1 MYYVSYEAIQDI
13 IDYVSTFKYRED
25 IVYRKNTNITS
36 HVMADSIIKK
46 LKPVVKS
53 FEVMAKITEHNVTY
67 PMTENTMSQI
77 VLLNEL
83 LEQDNG

>member
-1 MYYVSYEAIQDI
+1 MYYVSYEAVQDI
-13 IDYVSTFKYRED
+13 IDYAQTFKDREN
-25 IVYRKNTNITS
+25 IVYRNNENITS
-36 HVMADSIIKK
+36 HGFADAIIKK
-46 LKPVVKS
+46 LKPVTKS
-53 FEVMAKITEHNVTY
+53 FQVMAKITEHNVTY